1 VRSFSLLCV
10 VLFATA
16 LAFGQSTANNTSAC
30 SANGVPTA
38 GCNGVGNMPYLGNPS
53 DTGLQTS
60 ILDPLPVNTS
70 TLSLHSLLY
79 PGATTRVAILHVPYF
94 CNTSDPCN
102 GHDVIGMQESN
113 SAQALEQ
120 AEWMKTLGGDV
131 VVEDWYGCS
140 SSCGQSSAQA
150 YNLSV
155 TVALAGAINAHP
167 SATPKFMIMLDQG
180 AINSTG
186 TGQCP
191 PATGDQSACLESA
204 IETQID
210 YAAKNWLFQSY
221 YETNAN
227 NSHPIVL
234 YFITKGNWPDTN
246 FTTVYSAIAAHATA
260 GNSCGSGCTYSAT
273 VDFVDE
279 NAGAFS
285 ESGIA
290 GGFAW
295 PQPNT
300 YSITNQFCWE
310 GTPCGFNYLGNFYST
325 ARSNSSELAFGS
337 LYKGFNDYH
346 ASWGTNRV
354 IAQECGQVLGFTAQA
369 IATAGYSSSSQLQY
383 ALVATWNDYEESTE
397 VETGINNCITINQ
410 PVISGSTL
418 SWSLAKSDA
427 TYASTSTINSFSIY
441 TGTSSPT
448 TLYASGIS
456 ATATGFPAPS
466 LSAGESAWVYMVGQ
480 PLIQNQLSPPVA
492 QSFGTLT
499 VAVSGAGSVSSSPSG
514 ISCPS
519 SCAASYAVGT
529 VVVLSASPSGGASFL
544 GWSGGGCSGAGTC
557 ATTVNTSLLVSAS
570 FGAISAPGHALVGP
584 LTLTQSTTIV
594 P

>member
-1 VRSFSLLCV
+1 MKSLILSCAVLLAASF
-10 VLFATA
+10 
-16 LAFGQSTANNTSAC
+16 AFGQSTANNTSAC
-30 SANGVPTA
+30 SANGAPTA

-60 ILDPLPVNTS
+60 VLDPLPVNTS
-70 TLSLHSLLY
+70 TLSVKSLLY
-79 PGATTRVAILHVPYF
+79 SGATTRLAFLHVPYF

-113 SAQALEQ
+113 FAQALEQ

-155 TVALAGAINAHP
+155 TAALAGAISGNP

-191 PATGDQSACLESA
+191 PASGDQSACLESA

-227 NSHPIVL
+227 NGHPIVL

-300 YSITNQFCWE
+300 YSSSNQFCWE
-310 GTPCGFNYLGNFYST
+310 GSPCSFNYLANFYST
-325 ARSNSSELAFGS
+325 ARANSSKIAMGS
-337 LYKGFNDYH
+337 LSKGFNDYN

-354 IAQECGQVLGFTAQA
+354 TAQQCGQVLGFTAGE
-369 IATAGYSSSSQLQY
+369 IASAGYNSSSQLQY

-397 VETGINNCITINQ
+397 VETGVNNCITINQ

-418 SWSLAKSDA
+418 SWSLDKSDA
-427 TYASTSTINSFSIY
+427 TYASTSTINSFQIY

-456 ATATGFPAPS
+456 PTATSYAAPS
-466 LSAGESAWVYMVGQ
+466 LAPGESAWVYMVGQ
-480 PLIQNQLSPPVA
+480 PLIQNALSPAVS
-492 QSFGTLT
+492 QSFATLT

-519 SCAASYAVGT
+519 TCSASYAMGT
-529 VVVLSASPSGGASFL
+529 VVTLTATPSGGASFS
-544 GWSGGGCSGAGTC
+544 GWSGGGCSGTGAC
-557 ATTVNTSLLVSAS
+557 ATTVNSSLLVNAVFSAV
-570 FGAISAPGHALVGP
+570 AAPGHALVGP
-584 LTLTQSTTIV
+584 MTITMPATIV